1 MDVAPLTPDTRRSLL
16 EAHAPALLEQASEN
30 LTREYPHHSVLAMSA
45 EGPVRSHRERHPAFY
60 GSFDWHSCVEMAWV
74 VVRLLRLF
82 PGIPG
87 ETGSRQVL
95 EGLLTSEHL
104 AIERSTFAEPAHQ
117 ALERPYGWGWY
128 LTLAAEMGEWDDPA
142 ARVWST
148 HLHPLADDFAG
159 RLGAWLPLLSHPQ
172 RSGLHPN
179 TAFALARAW
188 PGAGG
193 RVGDEPP
200 PLRETIRT
208 AAERLYGSDVAYP
221 VAYEPSAA
229 DFLSPALTEA
239 ALMAMVWPRERFA
252 SWLERFLPDLA
263 TAPSL
268 FRPVAVADPEDGQLA
283 HFAGLNLSRAA
294 DMVRVAERLGAEDGR
309 YRPLLEAAG
318 SHQVGSLEA
327 ATGDDYTVTHWAP
340 AFALLAL
347 S

>member
-16 EAHAPALLEQASEN
+16 ELHAPALLETAREN
-30 LTREYPHHSVLAMSA
+30 LTREYPHHSVLAMDS
-45 EGPVRSHRERHPAFY
+45 EGPVRPHRERHPAFY

-82 PGIPG
+82 PGIRG
-87 ETGSRQVL
+87 ETRSRQVL
-95 EGLLTSEHL
+95 EGLLTSENL
-104 AIERSTFAEPAHQ
+104 AVERATFAEPAHR

-128 LTLAAEMGEWDDPA
+128 LTLVAEMAEWDDPA

-148 HLHPLADDFAG
+148 HLEPLADDIAE

-179 TAFALARAW
+179 TAFALGRAW
-188 PGAGG
+188 PAAVQRAGDG
-193 RVGDEPP
+193 RPALG
-200 PLRETIRT
+200 ETIR
-208 AAERLYGSDVAYP
+208 AEGERLYGADAGYP

-239 ALMAMVWPRERFA
+239 ALMAVVWPRERFA
-252 SWLERFLPDLA
+252 PWLELFLPDLSV
-263 TAPSL
+263 APSL
-268 FRPVAVADPEDGQLA
+268 FRPVVVADPGDGQLA

-294 DMVRVAERLGAEDGR
+294 EMVHVAQRLGSEDGR
-309 YRPLLEAAG
+309 YRPLLESAG
-318 SHQVGSLEA
+318 SHLVGSLEA
-327 ATGDDYTVTHWAP
+327 ATGDDYMITHWAP